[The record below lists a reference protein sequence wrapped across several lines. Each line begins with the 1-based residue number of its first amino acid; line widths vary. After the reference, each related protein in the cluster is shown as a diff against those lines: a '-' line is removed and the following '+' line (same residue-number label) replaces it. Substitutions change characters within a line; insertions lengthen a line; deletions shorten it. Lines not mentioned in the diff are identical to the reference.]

1 VRPDRIAHVVD
12 DIRFVVVFSLYL
24 IEVEQQLR
32 ASVEHVRIIEGGEIE
47 Q

>member
-1 VRPDRIAHVVD
+1 
-12 DIRFVVVFSLYL
+12 VVVFSLYV

-32 ASVEHVRIIEGGEIE
+32 ASVERVRIIEGGEIE